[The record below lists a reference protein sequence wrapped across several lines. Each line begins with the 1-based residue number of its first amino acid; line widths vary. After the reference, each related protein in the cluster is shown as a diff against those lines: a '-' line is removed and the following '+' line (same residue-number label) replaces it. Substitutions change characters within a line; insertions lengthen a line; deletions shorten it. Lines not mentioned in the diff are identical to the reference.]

1 MRRFWVVMFC
11 LASLAVVAQTKP
23 RPATLA
29 QQKMCADQ
37 ARKTFD
43 KDYAGQNADFTSHY
57 DPKVNVCYIMIH
69 VFPKAGEMAWSEVV
83 FDAFELRVYA
93 SIIWDNP
100 EHKKYWEVVPL
111 ECYIKPV
118 GSDKAFCH
126 SADEFEALIDKH
138 FGIGR

>member
-1 MRRFWVVMFC
+1 MRHVLAVVLC
-11 LASLAVVAQTKP
+11 LASLAAVGQAKP

-29 QQKMCADQ
+29 QQKLCADQ

-57 DPKVNVCYIMIH
+57 DPKVNVCYIMVH
-69 VFPKAGEMAWSEVV
+69 VYPKAGELTWSEIVL
-83 FDAFELRVYA
+83 DAFELRVYA
-93 SIIWDNP
+93 NTIWSNP

-111 ECYIKPV
+111 ECYVKPL
-118 GSDKAFCH
+118 GSDKTFCH
-126 SADEFEALIDKH
+126 SANEFETLVEKY